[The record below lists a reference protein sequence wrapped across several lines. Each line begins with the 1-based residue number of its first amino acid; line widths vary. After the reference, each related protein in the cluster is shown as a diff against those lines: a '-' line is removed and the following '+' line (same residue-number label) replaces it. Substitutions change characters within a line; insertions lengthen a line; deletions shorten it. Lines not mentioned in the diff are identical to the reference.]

1 MTDREGLVD
10 RLDVLGDVFAG
21 GETPTAD
28 LDDTH
33 REAIREALAYRY
45 EQDGGLD
52 GDLTDPAGR
61 RAFLADAA
69 DHVDEPHSTV
79 LRELLDAGGST

>member
-1 MTDREGLVD
+1 MTGREDLAD
-10 RLDVLGDVFAG
+10 RLDALGDVFAG
-21 GETPTAD
+21 GDTPTTD

-52 GDLTDPAGR
+52 GDLTDPADR
-61 RAFLADAA
+61 REFLADAA

-79 LRELLDAGGST
+79 LGELLAAGGST